1 MQTTS
6 HFLMTTLIARNWPR
20 QSLPISTRALLL
32 GSILPDVAFILLTLA
47 GEIYFRW
54 FGTLPTSGSIM
65 EYLHLTLFFTNPIW
79 IIGHNFFHSLIINS
93 VLIGLGYYGWRHAI
107 QSGLLLFW
115 LAVSMQFH
123 TVIDVFTHASD
134 GPLLFFPLNGSY
146 RFASPVSYWESTH
159 WGRVFMPLEYSMD
172 LLIIGYW
179 GWHWWRKNYAHKSA
193 S

>member
-1 MQTTS
+1 
-6 HFLMTTLIARNWPR
+6 MTTLIARQLPR
-20 QSLPISTRALLL
+20 QPMPVHTRALLL
-32 GSILPDVAFILLTLA
+32 GSILPDVPFILLTLV

-54 FGTLPTSGSIM
+54 FAKLPTSGTIM
-65 EYLHLTLFFTNPIW
+65 EYLHFTLFFMNPIW

-93 VLIGLGYYGWRHAI
+93 VLIALGYYGWRHAI
-107 QSGLLLFW
+107 QSGLPLFW

-134 GPLLFFPLNGSY
+134 GPLLFFPLNWSY

-159 WGRVFMPLEYSMD
+159 LGRVFMLLEYSMD

-179 GWHWWRKNYAHKSA
+179 GWYWWGKSHVHN
-193 S
+193 